1 MILYVPPFSSGMVL
15 ERPSIM
21 QSDDSSVI
29 ERFLTTW
36 TKNPQSGP
44 RQSDIRAVFS
54 IRNATVERKFQEYL
68 RNLRGPNVGMF
79 YHGTVLQ
86 CDILHSRS
94 LCDNYSCSVC
104 GISRRG
110 FDTERIRSH
119 VKFQRFGHAF
129 YLGENSSKCHE
140 YSEGYNGVRAL
151 LYCKVAM
158 GNRYYA
164 PTDEP
169 NMTAP
174 PLGYD
179 SVFGQKG
186 THHGGSGS
194 LNYNEVA
201 IYGISEAILPM
212 YIIVYQNNGV
222 KLLL

>member
-1 MILYVPPFSSGMVL
+1 MVL

-21 QSDDSSVI
+21 QSDDGNVM
-29 ERFLTTW
+29 EMFLNTW

-44 RQSDIRAVFS
+44 RRSDIRAVFS
-54 IRNATVERKFQEYL
+54 IQNAAVKRKFQGYVQGL
-68 RNLRGPNVGMF
+68 PNPNVRWF
-79 YHGTVLQ
+79 YHGTVLK

-94 LCDNYSCSVC
+94 LCDDNSCSVC

-110 FDTERIRSH
+110 FDPARIRSH

-158 GNRYYA
+158 GNHYYA

-169 NMTAP
+169 DRKAP
-174 PLGYD
+174 PLDYD
-179 SVFGQKG
+179 SVYGQKG
-186 THHGGSGS
+186 THRGGRGS

-222 KLLL
+222 NLLL